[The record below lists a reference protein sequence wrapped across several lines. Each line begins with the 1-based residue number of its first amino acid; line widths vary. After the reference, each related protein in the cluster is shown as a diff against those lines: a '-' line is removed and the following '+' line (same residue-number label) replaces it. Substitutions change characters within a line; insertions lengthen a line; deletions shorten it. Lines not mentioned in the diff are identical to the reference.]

1 MPDNISK
8 IGSSDKDSTT
18 TTAAPSTGS
27 AAKPHPPAPEYIRQ
41 SRSHLWIWIVVI
53 LVLGIGGLIYY
64 RKQQAAEAAA
74 KTKAAMA
81 NRSVPITTATVTT
94 GPIGVY
100 INALGTVTSV
110 YTATITTRV
119 DGQIVSVNY
128 TEGQMVHKGEVLV
141 QIDPRPYQ
149 AALTQAEGTLAH
161 DEALLAEAR
170 IDLDRY
176 QLAFNRNAIAK
187 QQLDDQTQ
195 TVKQYEGSVKNDQG
209 TVASAAT
216 NLDYATIKAPIDGRV
231 GLRLVDPGNIVTAA
245 SSTPLVVI
253 TQLQPI
259 TVIFSVAEDY
269 LPQIQKQLR
278 QSHKMSVDAFDRNQ
292 QTKLASGTLLT
303 LDNQIDTTT
312 GTVKLKAIFANTDIS
327 LFPNQFV
334 NARLLVD
341 TQQNATLVPTAAIQ
355 RNAQG
360 AFVYLVKSD
369 QTAAM
374 QTVTIGTTDGSV
386 AAVQGVN
393 PGDAIAITGFDKL
406 QDGAKVSIQKAPADN
421 NGPAK
426 RLLQQRNPQER
437 GKRWFQ
443 CASARRRRKSSV
455 NPSRPFIIRPVATSL
470 LMAAIL
476 LAGFVGFTQLPV
488 SALPEVDYPT
498 IQVVTFYPGA
508 NPDVVASAV
517 TAPLERQFGQ
527 VPGLSQMTSTSSDGS
542 SVIVLQFSLEL
553 NIDVA
558 EQEVQAAINAA
569 QTYLPADLTHAA
581 DLQQDQSRRHADPD
595 AGAHVQDDSALA
607 SGRPRGHAPGAKNR
621 AAARCGTGE
630 HQRRPKARGARA
642 GESHRAFFL
651 RDQPG
656 RRPHR
661 AAIHQLELRAWEIS
675 TGRIRIIKSTPTI
688 NC

>member
-1 MPDNISK
+1 VPDNISK
-8 IGSSDKDSTT
+8 IGTHSDTT

-27 AAKPHPPAPEYIRQ
+27 AAKPPTAPPEYEGTGK
-41 SRSHLWIWIVVI
+41 SGSHAWIWVVVI
-53 LVLGIGGLIYY
+53 LVLAIGGLIYY

-74 KTKAAMA
+74 KTKAALA
-81 NRSVPITTATVTT
+81 NRSVPITTATATT
-94 GPIGVY
+94 GPIGIY

-128 TEGQMVHKGEVLV
+128 VEGQMVHKGDLLV

-161 DEALLAEAR
+161 DEALLGEAR

-187 QQLDDQTQ
+187 QQLDDQIQ

-216 NLDYATIKAPIDGRV
+216 NVDYATIKAPIDGRV

-245 SSTPLVVI
+245 SGTPLVVI

-278 QSHKMSVDAFDRNQ
+278 QSNKMSVEAFDRNQ
-292 QTKLASGTLLT
+292 QTKLASGKLLT

-312 GTVKLKAIFANTDIS
+312 GTVKLKAIFENSDIA

-360 AFVYLVKSD
+360 AFVYVVKSN

-374 QTVTIGTTDGSV
+374 QTVTIGTTDGGN
-386 AAVQGVN
+386 AAVQGVKS
-393 PGDAIAITGFDKL
+393 GDVLAITGFDKL
-406 QDGAKVSIQKAPADN
+406 QDGVKVSVQKPTGDN
-421 NGPAK
+421 
-426 RLLQQRNPQER
+426 
-437 GKRWFQ
+437 
-443 CASARRRRKSSV
+443 
-455 NPSRPFIIRPVATSL
+455 
-470 LMAAIL
+470 
-476 LAGFVGFTQLPV
+476 
-488 SALPEVDYPT
+488 
-498 IQVVTFYPGA
+498 
-508 NPDVVASAV
+508 
-517 TAPLERQFGQ
+517 
-527 VPGLSQMTSTSSDGS
+527 GS
-542 SVIVLQFSLEL
+542 S
-553 NIDVA
+553 
-558 EQEVQAAINAA
+558 NA
-569 QTYLPADLTHAA
+569 
-581 DLQQDQSRRHADPD
+581 SS
-595 AGAHVQDDSALA
+595 GSA
-607 SGRPRGHAPGAKNR
+607 SGSGPGSNGSVAQAGGSGGNRP
-621 AAARCGTGE
+621 
-630 HQRRPKARGARA
+630 
-642 GESHRAFFL
+642 
-651 RDQPG
+651 
-656 RRPHR
+656 
-661 AAIHQLELRAWEIS
+661 
-675 TGRIRIIKSTPTI
+675 
-688 NC
+688 